1 MQRFNAKPQKL
12 GFCSQALHFQAAK
25 SRGWTLTEMLVCL
38 ALLGILAALA
48 LPAYQEQQQL
58 ARRSDGQAA
67 LLQLQTD
74 QARWRSMHD
83 GHAQTLT
90 ALGWTSELSPLGHYR
105 IRLIESTAD
114 TYTAQAVAVGA
125 QAADHACT
133 PLQLRWHGSAHVVL
147 GAGASPESDVAR
159 CWRR

>member
-1 MQRFNAKPQKL
+1 MQRFNATPPKL
-12 GFCSQALHFQAAK
+12 GFVPQALRFQEAG

-38 ALLGILAALA
+38 ALLGILAGMA
-48 LPAYQEQQQL
+48 LPAYQEQQRQ

-83 GHAQTLT
+83 SHAPTLT
-90 ALGWTSELSPLGHYR
+90 ALGWPSELSPLGHYR
-105 IRLIESTAD
+105 VRLIESTEDA
-114 TYTAQAVAVGA
+114 YTAQAIALGA
-125 QAADHACT
+125 QAADHTCT
-133 PLQLRWHGSAHVVL
+133 PLQLRWQGSAHVVL
-147 GAGASPESDVAR
+147 GAGASPDSDVAR

>member
-1 MQRFNAKPQKL
+1 MQRFIPKPCSSQLESQK
-12 GFCSQALHFQAAK
+12 SSALPRNFQ
-25 SRGWTLTEMLVCL
+25 GWTLTEMLVCL
-38 ALLGILAALA
+38 ALLGILAAMA
-48 LPAYQEQQQL
+48 LPAYQEQQRL

-83 GHAQTLT
+83 SHAQTLS
-90 ALGWTSELSPLGHYR
+90 ALGWPSDLSPLGHYR

-114 TYTAQAVAVGA
+114 AFTAQAIALGA
-125 QAADHACT
+125 QAADHPCT
-133 PLQLRWHGSAHVVL
+133 PLQLRWQGSAHVVL
-147 GAGASPESDVAR
+147 GSGLSPDSDVAR

>member
-12 GFCSQALHFQAAK
+12 GFVPQAPRFQTAN

-48 LPAYQEQQQL
+48 LPAYQEQQRL

-83 GHAQTLT
+83 SHAQSLV
-90 ALGWTSELSPLGHYR
+90 ALGWPSDLSPLGHYR
-105 IRLIESTAD
+105 VRLIESTAD

-147 GAGASPESDVAR
+147 GAGASPDSDVAR

>member
-1 MQRFNAKPQKL
+1 MQRFNAKSHKL
-12 GFCSQALHFQAAK
+12 GFVLQTRPFQAAF
-25 SRGWTLTEMLVCL
+25 SRGWSLTEMLVCL

-48 LPAYQEQQQL
+48 LPAYQEQQRV
-58 ARRSDGQAA
+58 ARRGDGHAA

-83 GHAQTLT
+83 SHAQSLT
-90 ALGWTSELSPLGHYR
+90 ALGWSSDLSPQGHYR

-114 TYTAQAVAVGA
+114 AYTAQAVALGV

-133 PLQLRWHGSAHVVL
+133 PLQLRWQGSAHVVL
-147 GAGASPESDVAR
+147 GAGASPDSDVAR

>member
-1 MQRFNAKPQKL
+1 MQRFKAKLQKL
-12 GFCSQALHFQAAK
+12 GFFSQALRFQAAE
-25 SRGWTLTEMLVCL
+25 SGGWTLTEMLVCL

-48 LPAYQEQQQL
+48 LPAYQEQQRL

-83 GHAQTLT
+83 SHAQSLS
-90 ALGWTSELSPLGHYR
+90 ALGWPSDLSPQGHYR
-105 IRLIESTAD
+105 VRLIESTAD
-114 TYTAQAVAVGA
+114 GYTAQAVAVGA

-133 PLQLRWHGSAHVVL
+133 PLQLRWQGSAHVVL
-147 GAGASPESDVAR
+147 GTGESPDSDVAR

>member
-12 GFCSQALHFQAAK
+12 GFFSQALHFEAAK

-90 ALGWTSELSPLGHYR
+90 ALGWTSELSRLGHYR

-133 PLQLRWHGSAHVVL
+133 PLQLRWQGSAHVVL

>member
-1 MQRFNAKPQKL
+1 MQRFKAKPQKL
-12 GFCSQALHFQAAK
+12 GFFSQALRFQAAN
-25 SRGWTLTEMLVCL
+25 SGGWTLTEMLVCL

-48 LPAYQEQQQL
+48 LPAYQEQQRL

-83 GHAQTLT
+83 SHAQSLT
-90 ALGWTSELSPLGHYR
+90 ALGWPSDLSPLGHYR
-105 IRLIESTAD
+105 VRLVESTAD
-114 TYTAQAVAVGA
+114 AFTAQAVAVGA

-133 PLQLRWHGSAHVVL
+133 PLQLRWQGSAHVVL
-147 GAGASPESDVAR
+147 GAGASPDSDAAR

>member
-1 MQRFNAKPQKL
+1 MQRFHARPQKL
-12 GFCSQALHFQAAK
+12 GFFPQTPRFQTAK

-38 ALLGILAALA
+38 ALLGVLAALA
-48 LPAYQEQQQL
+48 LPAYQEQQRL

-74 QARWRSMHD
+74 QARWRSTHD
-83 GHAQTLT
+83 SHAQSLM
-90 ALGWTSELSPLGHYR
+90 ALGWPSDLSPLGHYR
-105 IRLIESTAD
+105 VRLIESTAD

-125 QAADHACT
+125 QAADQACT
-133 PLQLRWHGSAHVVL
+133 PLQLRWQGSAHVVL
-147 GAGASPESDVAR
+147 GAGASPDSDVAR

>member
-1 MQRFNAKPQKL
+1 MQRFSAKPQKL
-12 GFCSQALHFQAAK
+12 GFLSQALRFQAANN
-25 SRGWTLTEMLVCL
+25 RGWTLTEMLVCL

-48 LPAYQEQQQL
+48 LPAYQEQQRQ

-67 LLQLQTD
+67 LLRLQTD

-83 GHAQTLT
+83 SHAHDLA
-90 ALGWTSELSPLGHYR
+90 ALGWPSDLSALGHYR
-105 IRLIESTAD
+105 VRLVESTAES
-114 TYTAQAVAVGA
+114 YTAQAVALGA

-133 PLQLRWHGSAHVVL
+133 PLQLRWQGAAHVVL
-147 GAGASPESDVAR
+147 GAGASPHSDVAR